1 IELIYKDG
9 SAARAPIA
17 FTEWAHRPHLGE
29 EIAITTTASNAPAS
43 SGDPRYLFLQR
54 TPIPPTGVLRA
65 IRLPTL
71 PIAKILALTLATR
84 QSSAPVAILR
94 DPSLPTLFA
103 PASLEPEDI
112 AEAFSRVGIETAFV
126 STSEIAAEGFLT
138 ADRWKLLVLPH
149 GGAFPEKA
157 APQLEAFRAQ
167 GGAIV
172 HSGPP
177 WAQPLVESS
186 YGDWLPPWTAHDG
199 RPRYIGL

>member
-1 IELIYKDG
+1 LIYKDG
-9 SAARAPIA
+9 STARAPIA
-17 FTEWAHRPHLGE
+17 FTDWAHRPHLGE

-43 SGDPRYLFLQR
+43 GGDPRYLFLQR
-54 TPIPPTGVLRA
+54 TPIPPKGVLRA

-71 PIAKILALTLATR
+71 PNAKILALTLATR
-84 QSSAPVAILR
+84 IDFAIPSLPSDAGGVATSESSAPVAILR
-94 DPSLPTLFA
+94 DPSLPMLFA

-186 YGDWLPPWTAHDG
+186 YG
-199 RPRYIGL
+199 